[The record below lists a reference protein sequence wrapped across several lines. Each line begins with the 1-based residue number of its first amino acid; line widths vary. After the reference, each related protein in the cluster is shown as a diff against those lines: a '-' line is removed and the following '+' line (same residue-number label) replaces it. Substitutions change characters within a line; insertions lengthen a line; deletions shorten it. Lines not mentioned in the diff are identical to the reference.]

1 MKSKM
6 VVTMLSL
13 ILLLCVG
20 QEASSFGGPFPV
32 AQSEQERRLGSTP
45 CGKAVVDYVLKRFQV
60 EPKQSTDYKRISDEP
75 TASLQQLRLVFE
87 EHGLCVSSYEI
98 ENTPRGRRTLAGLLG
113 KCENGPTQAVLLVP
127 DRRTD
132 DKMTGHYLY
141 VFQSNGDLLEVLDPA
156 TGLSYTVDF
165 VRLHQ
170 PGFEPVVQL
179 ISVPVPIWQRSL
191 GWGETLV
198 LTLNFIAFAG
208 ATLVLLA
215 KGARNR
221 IGKSV
226 YASPNNVGN

>member
-6 VVTMLSL
+6 IVTALSL
-13 ILLLCVG
+13 ILILCVA
-20 QEASSFGGPFPV
+20 QEACSFGSPSPV
-32 AQSEQERRLGSTP
+32 APTEQVQPLRSTP

-60 EPKQSTDYKRISDEP
+60 EPKLTTDYQRISNEP

-87 EHGLCVSSYEI
+87 EHGLYVSSHKI
-98 ENTPRGRRTLAGLLG
+98 ENSSRGRRTLAGLLG
-113 KCENGPTQAVLLVP
+113 QCGDGPMQAVLLVP

-141 VFQSNGDLLEVLDPA
+141 VSKSNGELLEVLDPA

-165 VRLHQ
+165 VRLHH

-179 ISVPVPIWQRSL
+179 ISLPVPIWQRSL
-191 GWGETLV
+191 GCGESLV
-198 LTLNFIAFAG
+198 LTLTFIAFAG